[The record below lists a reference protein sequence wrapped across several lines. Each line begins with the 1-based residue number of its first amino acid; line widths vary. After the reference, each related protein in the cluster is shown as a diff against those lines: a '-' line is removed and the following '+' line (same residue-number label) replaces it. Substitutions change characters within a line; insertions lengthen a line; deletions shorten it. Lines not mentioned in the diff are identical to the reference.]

1 MIQEFGTLTVGI
13 LFTIIGLAAC
23 TFYRWRRAKAYPPLI
38 IGLFLIYLATIG
50 PISHSQERIATITD
64 LDPGQVVG
72 ITLQHC
78 QYTID
83 ILYLYPMD
91 EFEQYLRARTD
102 LNDGDIDYILSH
114 AIHKHLRR
122 NEFLLR
128 EGDICRYKIFVTKGL
143 LRTFGTAADGSEHI
157 LQFAPEHS
165 WTLDVES
172 YDRQQP
178 AHSNIAAIESSEVL
192 LWPKTVFDNL
202 LSTIPQLKDLAR
214 QLISGNIYNSRQRIL
229 TALSATPE
237 EKYQEFIQNFPNLL
251 TRLPLHMIASYL
263 GISIKTL
270 TRIRQ
275 AQLRR

>member
-1 MIQEFGTLTVGI
+1 
-13 LFTIIGLAAC
+13 
-23 TFYRWRRAKAYPPLI
+23 
-38 IGLFLIYLATIG
+38 
-50 PISHSQERIATITD
+50 
-64 LDPGQVVG
+64 
-72 ITLQHC
+72 
-78 QYTID
+78 
-83 ILYLYPMD
+83 MD
-91 EFEQYLRARTD
+91 EFELYLRARTD
-102 LNDGDIDYILSH
+102 LSSADITHILSL
-114 AIHKHLRR
+114 ATPRHLRR

-128 EGDICRYKIFVTKGL
+128 EGEVCRYKIFVSKGI

-178 AHSNIAAIESSEVL
+178 AHSNIAAIENSDTL
-192 LWPKTVFDNL
+192 LWPKSDFDNL
-202 LSTIPQLKDLAR
+202 LSTIPQLKDLSQ
-214 QLISGNIYNSRQRIL
+214 QLISRNIYNSRQRIL

-237 EKYQEFIQNFPNLL
+237 EKYQEFVQTFPDYLA
-251 TRLPLHMIASYL
+251 RLPLHMIASYL